1 MGVIWPH
8 KALKGKELTSEQ
20 TKQSFSAPHA
30 TSMHHTGEY
39 RPDIM
44 AYMDDFVRFVLFVY
58 PCHIGIC

>member
-20 TKQSFSAPHA
+20 TKQPFSAPHA

-39 RPDIM
+39 KLDIM
-44 AYMDDFVRFVLFVY
+44 AYMDEFVHFV
-58 PCHIGIC
+58 